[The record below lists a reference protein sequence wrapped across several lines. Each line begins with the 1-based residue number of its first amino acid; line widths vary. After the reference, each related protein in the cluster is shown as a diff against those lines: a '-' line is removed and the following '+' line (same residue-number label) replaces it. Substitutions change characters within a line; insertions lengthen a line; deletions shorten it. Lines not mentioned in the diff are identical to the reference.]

1 MSNDDT
7 KKTAAEMVVQLETEL
22 QTALKEGRWADSE
35 GLDNQLREYR
45 RTAELDEL
53 KAERDKYFTALQ
65 RAESSMCSE
74 GIMQEE
80 DRTTPWSD
88 EVTFE
93 QFLVDQGVMDI
104 DDREEFYQSLDRKP
118 EDLELPRRWKRL
130 VIADAMEAK
139 Q

>member
-80 DRTTPWSD
+80 DRTTPWSKEPD
-88 EVTFE
+88 
-93 QFLVDQGVMDI
+93 
-104 DDREEFYQSLDRKP
+104 
-118 EDLELPRRWKRL
+118 PR
-130 VIADAMEAK
+130 
-139 Q
+139 

>member
-80 DRTTPWSD
+80 ERVTPWSD

-93 QFLVDQGVMDI
+93 QYLVDQGVMDI